1 MLIPLRTTS
10 DWGSQRLN
18 RGPLR
23 CPNILYNGCQLLCK
37 APISIST
44 PRRDPPLRENPE
56 PTIHQLSPK
65 MPAATFSYA
74 QAAKGKMDA
83 SDSSSGDSTPVAGA
97 QNEVVNDDSVN
108 DGQEPATPVTNAGN
122 DDLEA
127 PLHSKTETNPAAKA
141 PSVSDA
147 SCTTNYETSGSPG
160 TSTNDSRR
168 DEDSNSDF
176 STRRSAKDTRSQG
189 PTSRAPHSRPTSTSA
204 DTKKNRRERK
214 PKGTANGAKNNEK
227 DAEAAEGAKDVPPPP
242 KVELAEAPIPTVN
255 PWLQRLGT
263 QPAKPSEPA
272 VASPLNPTTPAQP
285 TARKAATASAS
296 GQAKSASDGA
306 ATNGLGSHRRGG
318 DSDAPRKNGIHKT
331 DSRRVAE
338 QLPSSDSA
346 HWPTPDTAIKE
357 EKQQRSVDKP
367 QDRQDKEAPIQD
379 DQMPKGKLS
388 KKDWV
393 KMDFVPSVS
402 FETPLP
408 QHKGTRPRGGA
419 RGGRDGTTRGGHS
432 ANPAKD
438 GEKGSSPTSSSTK
451 INGDA
456 REGSRDAPA
465 NSRGSSVP
473 PAAAKRGSTDAPS
486 FRDQRKH
493 SVAAP
498 ARSKEATTNEQPR
511 DKHENRGERT
521 RGGPRTRGGYHGSS
535 QLNAQHATFTS
546 GYQTNVASRQQ
557 NPYSPPVRQNQFG
570 SYGSAPR
577 GGGRG
582 RGGANAGRSSGP
594 NGNGRHAPSSMIA
607 YDNSFNGAP
616 VMGYP
621 QTPSPAFFFDPF
633 LVSTL
638 TAQLSWYFSI
648 QNLCRDMFL
657 RSNMDSQGFVPLS
670 LITGFNRVS
679 TLLQAVHEPVQY
691 VRQACMASRD
701 VEFVVGD
708 DTIERLRTLN
718 NPRHWV
724 LPMEDRVE
732 SARNAGPASFFSAGQ
747 QYPAH
752 PGMVHGGFPAGS
764 PGAMNSYPP
773 TYGESQTN
781 SFTGPAGPGP
791 ELVNGQS
798 VDAEVGQSTTLK
810 PTVPEFSPRVGADS
824 TNASTP
830 SEGQFEMKPS
840 TAEASEKAVDAASS

>member
-1 MLIPLRTTS
+1 
-10 DWGSQRLN
+10 
-18 RGPLR
+18 
-23 CPNILYNGCQLLCK
+23 
-37 APISIST
+37 
-44 PRRDPPLRENPE
+44 
-56 PTIHQLSPK
+56 

-74 QAAKGKMDA
+74 QAAKGKSEA
-83 SDSSSGDSTPVAGA
+83 SDSTSPAPSSSADSTPVAGT
-97 QNEVVNDDSVN
+97 QNDLIKDGSLN
-108 DGQEPATPVTNAGN
+108 DGEEPAAPATNARN
-122 DDLEA
+122 DDLET
-127 PLHSKTETNPAAKA
+127 PLNSKAEAIPAAKA

-147 SCTTNYETSGSPG
+147 SCTTNNDTSGSTG
-160 TSTNDSRR
+160 TSTNDSRP
-168 DEDSNSDF
+168 DDDSNSEF

-189 PTSRAPHSRPTSTSA
+189 PTSRTPHSRPTSTSA

-214 PKGTANGAKNNEK
+214 PKGAANGTKNAEK
-227 DAEAAEGAKDVPPPP
+227 EADAAEGAKDVPPPP
-242 KVELAEAPIPTVN
+242 KVELSEAPIPTVN

-263 QPAKPSEPA
+263 QPAKSSEPT
-272 VASPLNPTTPAQP
+272 VASPLNPTTPAQSTTRK
-285 TARKAATASAS
+285 TAAASAS
-296 GQAKSASDGA
+296 GQTKPASDGV

-318 DSDAPRKNGIHKT
+318 DSDAPRKNGVHKT

-357 EKQQRSVDKP
+357 EKQQRSADKS
-367 QDRQDKEAPIQD
+367 QERQDKEAPVQD

-393 KMDFVPSVS
+393 KIDFVPSVS

-438 GEKGSSPTSSSTK
+438 GEKGSSPTTSSTK
-451 INGDA
+451 VNGDA

-465 NSRGSSVP
+465 NARGSSVP
-473 PAAAKRGSTDAPS
+473 PATAKRGSTDAPS

-498 ARSKEATTNEQPR
+498 ARSKEATTNVRSPDYSMHSPPSPPSVFSPRHVIDTSPSQHQPPFDAHGLTLECQEQPR
-511 DKHENRGERT
+511 DKHENRGERI

-546 GYQTNVASRQQ
+546 GYQANVASRQQ
-557 NPYSPPVRQNQFG
+557 NPYSPPIRQNQFG

-594 NGNGRHAPSSMIA
+594 NGNGRHAPSSVMT
-607 YDNSFNGAP
+607 YDHSFNGAP
-616 VMGYP
+616 MMGYP

-670 LITGFNRVS
+670 LIAGFNRVS
-679 TLLQAVHEPVQY
+679 TLLQAAHEPVQY

-708 DTIERLRTLN
+708 DTVERLRTLN

-724 LPMEDRVE
+724 LPMEDRAE

-773 TYGESQTN
+773 TYGDSQGN

-798 VDAEVGQSTTLK
+798 VGVEVGQATTLK
-810 PTVPEFSPRVGADS
+810 PTVPEFSPRTGADS
-824 TNASTP
+824 TNESTP
-830 SEGQFEMKPS
+830 SEGQSEVTPS
-840 TAEASEKAVDAASS
+840 TVEASEKADNAASS